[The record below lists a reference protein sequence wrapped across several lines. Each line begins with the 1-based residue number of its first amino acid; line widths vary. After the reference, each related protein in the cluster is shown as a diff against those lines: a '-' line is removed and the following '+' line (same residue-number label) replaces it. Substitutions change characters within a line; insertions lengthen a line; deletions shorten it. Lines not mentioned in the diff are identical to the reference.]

1 MYEFFDHTADLG
13 LRVSAGTLSELF
25 AEAGSGLAAMIAGDS
40 MPSGAN
46 AIATI
51 ELAGDDLELLLFD
64 WLREL
69 LDRFERRRELF
80 GNFQIDV
87 VEGAGEWHLTASCK
101 GVLADATRMELE
113 HEVKAITYH
122 GLLVERTD
130 NGWRG
135 EVIVDI

>member
-13 LRVSAGTLSELF
+13 LRVSAGTLNELF
-25 AEAGSGLAAMIAGDS
+25 VDAGRGFAAMIAGGA
-40 MPSGAN
+40 MPSGEAV
-46 AIATI
+46 AAVI
-51 ELAGDDLELLLFD
+51 ELEVDDLELLLFD

-69 LDRFERRRELF
+69 LDRFERRHELF
-80 GNFQIDV
+80 GEFE
-87 VEGAGEWHLTASCK
+87 VEVSEDQGEWRITARCK
-101 GVLADATRMELE
+101 GVVTDATRMELE

-122 GLLVERTD
+122 GLLVEQTD

>member
-1 MYEFFDHTADLG
+1 
-13 LRVSAGTLSELF
+13 
-25 AEAGSGLAAMIAGDS
+25 MIAGGS
-40 MPSGAN
+40 MPSGEEVVA
-46 AIATI
+46 AI
-51 ELAGDDLELLLFD
+51 ELEVDDLELLLFD

-80 GNFQIDV
+80 GEFQ
-87 VEGAGEWHLTASCK
+87 VEVGEHEGEWRITARCK
-101 GVLADATRMELE
+101 GVVTDATKMELE

-122 GLLVERTD
+122 GLLVEQTD

>member
-13 LRVSAGTLSELF
+13 LRISAGNLNDLF
-25 AEAGSGLAAMIAGDS
+25 ADAGRGFTAMITGGPMPAGEVAVAS
-40 MPSGAN
+40 
-46 AIATI
+46 I
-51 ELAGDDLELLLFD
+51 ELAGDELELLLFD

-69 LDRFERRRELF
+69 LDRFERRHELF
-80 GNFQIDV
+80 GEFQVDL
-87 VEGAGEWHLTASCK
+87 VEEAGAWRLSAQCR
-101 GVLADATRMELE
+101 GVIADATRMELE

-122 GLLVERTD
+122 GLLVEQTD